1 MEVTLFHGGKDIDKT
16 YRYGYQPSGGKD
28 RYEHGAGLYLTADE
42 SVAQSYA
49 KGSRVVFACTVD
61 LDPSKEI
68 NKIILDEAGL
78 DQCLHTL
85 YCAGLGKASVKK
97 MREYFLE
104 ECPNGVPLSWVVNHL
119 VNNDMAKRFAKAI
132 NTLVVDAGCTH
143 EITTFR
149 SAQLVIVYDFQIIK
163 SIKKVEKLKK

>member
-42 SVAQSYA
+42 DVARAYA
-49 KGSRVVFACTVD
+49 KGARTVFVCTVD
-61 LDPSKEI
+61 IDPSKEI
-68 NKIILDEAGL
+68 NQITLDEPSL
-78 DQCLHTL
+78 DACLHTL

-104 ECPNGVPLSWVVNHL
+104 ECPNGVPLSWIVNHL

-132 NTLVVDAGCTH
+132 NTLVVEAGCTH
-143 EITTFR
+143 ELSTFR
-149 SAQLVIVYDFQIIK
+149 SAQLVIVYDFK
-163 SIKKVEKLKK
+163 CIKKVEKLRK